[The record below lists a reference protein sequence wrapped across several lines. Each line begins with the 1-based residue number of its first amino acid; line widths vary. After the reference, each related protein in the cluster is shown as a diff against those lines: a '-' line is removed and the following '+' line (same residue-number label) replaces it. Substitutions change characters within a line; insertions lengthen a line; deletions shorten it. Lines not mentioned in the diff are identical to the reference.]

1 MKTID
6 TREIQELY
14 ELCGLDA
21 GKIDHIRGSI
31 NLGKMN
37 SKLNSDFSHI
47 YGNSSSN
54 NLTNMTIVS
63 KKCGY

>member
-14 ELCGLDA
+14 DLCGLDA
-21 GKIDHIRGSI
+21 GKIVHIRDGI

-37 SKLNSDFSHI
+37 SKLNSNFSHI